1 MLGRSSWRFFI
12 HFNLKKKEENKK
24 KNGIQCKLEY
34 WMLPLLTFE
43 LVLADQFCMVIYK
56 KKNILWHWGLWIW
69 WLDVM
74 ETLIR
79 CGPWQK
85 MLCQRRWRIF
95 FFQTDFFVLLYKIN
109 WVLEA
114 LSYVIQWD
122 LWILSINQ

>member
-12 HFNLKKKEENKK
+12 HFNLKKKENKK
-24 KNGIQCKLEY
+24 KTVFNANLSIECYLSWLLNWY
-34 WMLPLLTFE
+34 WQINFAWLF
-43 LVLADQFCMVIYK
+43 IK
-56 KKNILWHWGLWIW
+56 KKYFLTLRVMNMI
-69 WLDVM
+69 WLDFM

-122 LWILSINQ
+122 LCILSINR